1 MTVNNTL
8 GAAEAASPAKALPN
22 ASYAALISRRNGSSK
37 WGTSP
42 TWC

>member
-22 ASYAALISRRNGSSK
+22 ASYAALRDQLGLSVPALS
-37 WGTSP
+37 
-42 TWC
+42 